1 MATDTEAI
9 EPTKN
14 WLTEQGFYNVQKI
27 NSPVDFKASRDGQ
40 EYFIELKFTSS
51 KKTYFGAAT
60 LVEWECALEN
70 PENFYF
76 LFAHKQIS
84 VTRDDIWDFELMLAE
99 ELMKYSTIPPFK
111 IFFSIPLPLKS
122 SRSPPQRKSAK
133 QATQENI
140 RYLSDVF
147 SKL

>member
-14 WLTEQGFYNVQKI
+14 WLTEQGFCNVQKI

-40 EYFIELKFTSS
+40 EFFIELKFTSS
-51 KKTYFGAAT
+51 EKTYFGAAT
-60 LVEWECALEN
+60 LVEWVCALEN
-70 PENFYF
+70 PGNFYF

-84 VTRDDIWDFELMLAE
+84 VTGDDIWDFELMLAE

-140 RYLSDVF
+140 RYLSEVF